1 MGSTK
6 NYWNNPI
13 FINSIIV
20 SGRDKVDESLLVFY
34 KDASSSSSS
43 SSKKSNI
50 SKDDE
55 EVVVDIEEVKQE
67 AQVNADLP
75 IKESEEVPNIND
87 KALQTSFEHNIVQ
100 EVIIETEN
108 SAKISNGYNSKPNVD
123 INSDEFIK
131 EQNHIKEVLSNPD
144 TSN

>member
-34 KDASSSSSS
+34 KDASSSS
-43 SSKKSNI
+43 KKSNI

-75 IKESEEVPNIND
+75 VKED
-87 KALQTSFEHNIVQ
+87 
-100 EVIIETEN
+100 
-108 SAKISNGYNSKPNVD
+108 
-123 INSDEFIK
+123 
-131 EQNHIKEVLSNPD
+131 
-144 TSN
+144 

>member
-1 MGSTK
+1 M
-6 NYWNNPI
+6 
-13 FINSIIV
+13 
-20 SGRDKVDESLLVFY
+20 LVFY

-87 KALQTSFEHNIVQ
+87 KALQTSFEHNIVH

-131 EQNHIKEVLSNPD
+131 EQNHIKDVLSNPD